1 MNKVAIHSLLR
12 LSAFSFILLAG
23 LSLALNARA
32 QEKKNAAGEQ
42 FFIVSSVDQAK
53 SQVLL
58 KRPTEVTLLMKIDD
72 KTQFV
77 DEQGKSLNLTD
88 LRAGDTVWVF
98 SNVGAKDVGTVAV
111 RIRKGPMT
119 VQELHRLYLDYPVS
133 Q

>member
-1 MNKVAIHSLLR
+1 MNKMSTHRPAK
-12 LSAFSFILLAG
+12 
-23 LSLALNARA
+23 LALSFCLLTALSFAQNARA

-42 FFIVSSVDQAK
+42 FFIVSSIDQTK

-77 DEQGKSLNLTD
+77 DEQGKSMKLSD
-88 LRAGDTVWVF
+88 LRAGDTVWVIVNA
-98 SNVGAKDVGTVAV
+98 STKTDSPVAA
-111 RIRKGPMT
+111 RIRRGPMT
-119 VQELHRLYLDYPVS
+119 VPDLHRLYLDYPAS